1 VKAEFT
7 GSVPPPAA
15 PAMTAGPAPLA
26 RNVVL
31 PPALTAGLERI
42 LVGTVIAQDSHGQ
55 VTVETRDG
63 ELRFVSRLALP
74 PGTRVTLELQS
85 VGATLNAIVL
95 SINGRL
101 TGSRP
106 GALPSEPF
114 RLPGSEPGSAGATA
128 QSAGGPTG
136 HAPPAA
142 RPSPAP
148 ITGTPGSGPSVL
160 AAGQTLRGTL
170 LAPVAPAGANP
181 AAPPTPIAI
190 RVLAVMAG
198 PPSAP
203 AMPLPTALL
212 ASAGDVPTVTGVVA
226 RMPDT
231 GEPVLRTPFGTIS
244 VPIPAT
250 LPPGSEV
257 SFEILPPL
265 TAPTAPDR
273 SQIAAEIANTWSS
286 LRDAL
291 AALRPDRPAAAEAL
305 AERVLARPG
314 PNLAGDLFAYIFG
327 LKSRSARSWIGEST
341 AVALEQAGR
350 PDLVAR
356 ITDEFSLMTRLAQDA
371 AAGDWRTY
379 LIPVYHGGEIQPLRF
394 FLRRPKGQRDGDPAT
409 RFVVEAELRS
419 LGLFQLDGLSHR
431 HRLDM
436 IVRTHAPLPEV
447 MRGDIEALFSA
458 SCAAAR
464 LDGSISFQA
473 DQIFRVAPL
482 EDLVPSSSGVVV

>member
-1 VKAEFT
+1 MKAEFT
-7 GSVPPPAA
+7 GSVPPPTA
-15 PAMTAGPAPLA
+15 PTATASAVLAPLV

-42 LVGTVIAQDSHGQ
+42 LIGTVVAQDSHGQ
-55 VTVETRDG
+55 VTVETKDG

-85 VGATLNAIVL
+85 VGATLNAIIL

-106 GALPSEPF
+106 GLVTAEPF
-114 RLPGSEPGSAGATA
+114 RLPGSEPASAGPLA
-128 QSAGGPTG
+128 QGTGGQQPPVSRAITPAPTG
-136 HAPPAA
+136 PPILAP
-142 RPSPAP
+142 
-148 ITGTPGSGPSVL
+148 
-160 AAGQTLRGTL
+160 GQTLRGT
-170 LAPVAPAGANP
+170 VRAPA
-181 AAPPTPIAI
+181 
-190 RVLAVMAG
+190 
-198 PPSAP
+198 
-203 AMPLPTALL
+203 LPTATKAAVPQTPIVIRILTVTAGSPSSPAIPAPATPL

-226 RMPDT
+226 RMPET

-257 SFEILPPL
+257 AFEILPL
-265 TAPTAPDR
+265 LAAPTAPDR

-291 AALRPDRPAAAEAL
+291 TALRPDRPAAAEAL
-305 AERVLARPG
+305 ANRVLARPG
-314 PNLAGDLFAYIFG
+314 PNLAGDLFAYIFS
-327 LKSRSARSWIGEST
+327 LKSRSARTWLGEST

-350 PDLVAR
+350 PDILAR
-356 ITDEFSLMTRLAQDA
+356 ITDEFSLMTRLAHDTPT
-371 AAGDWRTY
+371 GDWRTY
-379 LIPVYHGGEIQPLRF
+379 LVPIYHSGEIQPLRF
-394 FLRRPKGQRDGDPAT
+394 FLRRPKGQRDSDPAT
-409 RFVVEAELRS
+409 RFVVEAELKS
-419 LGLFQLDGLSHR
+419 LGLLQLDGLSHR

-436 IVRTHAPLPEV
+436 IIRTHEPLPEV
-447 MRGDIEALFSA
+447 MRDDINALFNA

-473 DQIFRVAPL
+473 NSIFTVAPL
-482 EDLVPSSSGVVV
+482 EDLVPSSGGVVV